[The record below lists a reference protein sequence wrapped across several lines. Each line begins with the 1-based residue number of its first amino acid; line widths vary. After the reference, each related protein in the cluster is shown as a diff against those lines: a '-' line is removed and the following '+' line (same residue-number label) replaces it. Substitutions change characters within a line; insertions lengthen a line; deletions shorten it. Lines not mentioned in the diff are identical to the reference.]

1 MTNTQEPRRK
11 LTPEEFTEM
20 IAEWE
25 RDRERR
31 SKAWTPERRQAQSE
45 RLKDPEVQHRMAR
58 GRLLRLEGFLY
69 GAIVNEVF
77 TVETAEAF
85 AADRQDHLSMVH
97 DLREALLAKL
107 NDPNIDREVINRRI
121 AMIDETIF
129 ALAAARLKTDAA
141 LAALRE
147 KEST

>member
-1 MTNTQEPRRK
+1 
-11 LTPEEFTEM
+11 
-20 IAEWE
+20 
-25 RDRERR
+25 
-31 SKAWTPERRQAQSE
+31 
-45 RLKDPEVQHRMAR
+45 MAR